1 MSERESDLKFS
12 KMEGAEELES
22 VEKAETRSPDLEFDR
37 KLERKVLWKLD
48 TRCVCMI
55 LKIYTCTSI

>member
-1 MSERESDLKFS
+1 MSERGSDKNFP

-22 VEKAETRSPDLEFDR
+22 VEKAETRSPDLESDR

-48 TRCVCMI
+48 TR
-55 LKIYTCTSI
+55 